1 MRRVGGLWGS
11 FCSFSNLHL
20 AWQKTRRGSGFT
32 EESILF
38 FQDLEPE
45 LLRLQNEIIT
55 GTWMPMPLRFF
66 DIHDPKHRK
75 IAVSPFRDRVV
86 HHALINVLEPI
97 FEPCFIPDSFA
108 TRKGKGVHAAVF
120 SAQRYLQSSHYY
132 LKSDIEKFFDSVPH
146 DVLLSIIGKKIKDRG
161 LMDICQRVL
170 SVSDRGLPIGS
181 RTSQF
186 FANVYLNH
194 FDHFV
199 KEKCHIKGFVR
210 YMDDFVVFENDK
222 KMLVNLKS
230 KLEFFLQEELQL
242 TLKPAATFL
251 NHRQNGLPFLGRRIF
266 PNIIRLRTQ
275 NLRLITK
282 RMELLEKKLNCH
294 NITEEAFMHSMNAY
308 WAMLSYYPD
317 LKPLR
322 KYLIN
327 KKG

>member
-1 MRRVGGLWGS
+1 MRRVGNKYQE
-11 FCSFSNLHL
+11 FCSFANLHL

-32 EESILF
+32 QESALF
-38 FQDLEPE
+38 FRELESE
-45 LLRLQNEIIT
+45 LLGLQNELVT
-55 GTWMPMPLRFF
+55 GTWVPVPLRFF
-66 DIHDPKHRK
+66 DIYDPKHRE

-120 SAQRYLQSSHYY
+120 SAQEYLQINHYY

-146 DVLLSIIGKKIKDRG
+146 DILLSIICRKIKDRG
-161 LMDICQRVL
+161 LIEMCQKVL
-170 SVSDRGLPIGS
+170 SVSRKGLPIGS

-199 KEKCHIKGFVR
+199 KEKCHVKGFVR
-210 YMDDFVVFENDK
+210 YMDDFVVFENNK
-222 KMLVNLKS
+222 KLLMDFKS
-230 KLEFFLQEELQL
+230 KLAFFLFDELEL
-242 TLKPAATFL
+242 TLKPTATFL

-282 RMELLEKKLNCH
+282 RMDLLEKKLSCGSL
-294 NITEEAFMHSMNAY
+294 TDEAFVHSMNAY
-308 WAMLSYYPD
+308 WAMLSFYPE

-322 KYLIN
+322 KYLI
-327 KKG
+327 KK